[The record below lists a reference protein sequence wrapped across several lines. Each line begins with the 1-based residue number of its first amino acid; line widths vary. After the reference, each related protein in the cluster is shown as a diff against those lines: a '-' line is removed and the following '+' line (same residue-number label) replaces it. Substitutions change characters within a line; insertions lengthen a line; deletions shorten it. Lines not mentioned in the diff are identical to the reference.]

1 MTHERLNLQ
10 CSAPHRPPR
19 VPMPTPR
26 TPTARCGPLAG
37 PSSRVPSET
46 AVSASG
52 GPSQALPS
60 HHKRTAAPRWAQQ
73 RAHRSPH
80 APNYGIPRAGRT
92 VPVTVR
98 TPPARQHLDLDV
110 RARCSCHKDLRSTT
124 RYTGTRQ
131 GHAESVRTR
140 GSMAVGLRD
149 AGWTYR
155 LGWGERG
162 WCGRAVGS
170 AHLACPN
177 LATRRCARPRRCNP
191 CVTPGADA
199 HGAARPF

>member
-1 MTHERLNLQ
+1 MRLAVRTSAPRTLTSNYRYNIAEYAGGMGVAQKHHATTAMTHERLNLQ

-19 VPMPTPR
+19 TPMHTPR

-37 PSSRVPSET
+37 PSSRVPAET

-92 VPVTVR
+92 APVTVR

-110 RARCSCHKDLRSTT
+110 CARCSGHEDLRSTT

-131 GHAESVRTR
+131 GHAESVRAR
-140 GSMAVGLRD
+140 GSMPVGARD
-149 AGWTYR
+149 AGWT
-155 LGWGERG
+155 
-162 WCGRAVGS
+162 
-170 AHLACPN
+170 
-177 LATRRCARPRRCNP
+177 
-191 CVTPGADA
+191 D
-199 HGAARPF
+199 

>member
-19 VPMPTPR
+19 LPMPTPR

-60 HHKRTAAPRWAQQ
+60 HHKRTDAPRWAQQ

-80 APNYGIPRAGRT
+80 APNYINPPARRT
-92 VPVTVR
+92 TLVAVR
-98 TPPARQHLDLDV
+98 TPPARQHVDLDV

-124 RYTGTRQ
+124 RYMGTRQ
-131 GHAESVRTR
+131 GHAESVRAR

-155 LGWGERG
+155 LGWL
-162 WCGRAVGS
+162 GRAGVVRALCGECTPVS
-170 AHLACPN
+170 YTHLTLPTN
-177 LATRRCARPRRCNP
+177 RE
-191 CVTPGADA
+191 V
-199 HGAARPF
+199 